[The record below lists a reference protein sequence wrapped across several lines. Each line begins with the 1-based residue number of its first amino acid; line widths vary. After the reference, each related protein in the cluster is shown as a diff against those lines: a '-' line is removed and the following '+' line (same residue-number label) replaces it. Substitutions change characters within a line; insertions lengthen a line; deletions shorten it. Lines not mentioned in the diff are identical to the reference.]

1 MTYIQLK
8 HRRPFGASTE
18 RFIELLEKYPRVP
31 PVEIE
36 EMVDL
41 YSRLTILE
49 LGLLSSD
56 SSLSL
61 PLDSFVAK
69 HSQRLKRWWQ
79 DHLIFALTMTGTLA
93 LLIGLVAFAFR

>member
-1 MTYIQLK
+1 MSYIQLR
-8 HRRPFGASTE
+8 HRRPFDASTE
-18 RFIELLEKYPRVP
+18 RFIELLEKYPHVP

-36 EMVDL
+36 EMVGL
-41 YSRLTILE
+41 YSRLTILD

-69 HSQRLKRWWQ
+69 HSQRLKSWWK
-79 DHLIFALTMTGTLA
+79 DHLVFAVTMIGTLA
-93 LLIGLVAFAFR
+93 LLVGLAAFAFR